1 MRIAEKMELSKQ
13 DVQAVAEFA
22 LAAGFQTPEPVV
34 NIWLEYLTYLRR
46 NINFKCEK
54 EVEIMRATFSLAWD
68 TLGRQFGVL
77 ADCNCEIL
85 QMWGR
90 LEYGPLNDLAKGK
103 ELWTTVMDSADNASK
118 TGLWI
123 EFAHLELRKG
133 VDGAR
138 KWVEL
143 KVFKCFFCLFRL
155 ISCRVYRKALATPDL
170 DDLSVITSAW
180 IRFERCNGTLE
191 QLKTCQ
197 KHCDDRLVRQQ
208 VQNTYSRNSFES
220 VPKSSGKAS
229 LKRKTFDR
237 PEKKFGKGDT
247 DGPVSS
253 KKQRGAA
260 AGGER
265 AERSVITKNSNSM
278 GPPAEKREKLDNL
291 ADMHDAQQVDT
302 TNDSVTIFISNL
314 AYK

>member
-1 MRIAEKMELSKQ
+1 M
-13 DVQAVAEFA
+13 
-22 LAAGFQTPEPVV
+22 
-34 NIWLEYLTYLRR
+34 
-46 NINFKCEK
+46 
-54 EVEIMRATFSLAWD
+54 
-68 TLGRQFGVL
+68 
-77 ADCNCEIL
+77 
-85 QMWGR
+85 
-90 LEYGPLNDLAKGK
+90 
-103 ELWTTVMDSADNASK
+103 
-118 TGLWI
+118 
-123 EFAHLELRKG
+123 
-133 VDGAR
+133 
-138 KWVEL
+138 
-143 KVFKCFFCLFRL
+143 
-155 ISCRVYRKALATPDL
+155 YRKALATPDL

-197 KHCDDRLVRQQ
+197 KQCDDRLVRQQ

-237 PEKKFGKGDT
+237 PEKKFTKSDA
-247 DGPVSS
+247 DGPVAT
-253 KKQRGAA
+253 KKPRGA
-260 AGGER
+260 G